1 MSYTQDQ
8 HSNITVL
15 DDVIHI
21 HMRSS
26 LFSLMLI
33 SVSVFACAQT
43 TSKKV
48 GGPCEGCE
56 AIHESPFAFD
66 KLPNSVVLP
75 DYNDKGPKIEISGI
89 VYQRDGMT
97 PAKDVVLYV
106 YHTDQKGIYPTK
118 GNETG
123 WAKRH
128 GYIRGWV
135 KTDKYGYYQFKTLRP
150 AAYPER
156 NAAEHIHIT
165 VKEPDKNEYYID
177 EYLFADDPLLP
188 KAMSA
193 NPRGG
198 DGVVKLIA
206 PDKDGVQHATRHIF
220 LGLNIP
226 DYPYKGLPKLE
237 SGLALGSNCPAFD
250 PLHLSGADAG
260 KKACPM
266 CKYGHG
272 QGIMLWFNHANVDQL
287 KGWVQAL
294 EKEMQAKGESKLRVF
309 LIYMNP
315 HYKDNPNATAEE
327 ILKGKLKKWADEQ
340 GLKKVAFT
348 WIHSPVD
355 ENTAGLYEIN
365 PKAKNTVM
373 VYKKREVAAKWI
385 NVEYDEKTLGE
396 ILNSLK

>member
-1 MSYTQDQ
+1 
-8 HSNITVL
+8 
-15 DDVIHI
+15 
-21 HMRSS
+21 MRSS
-26 LFSLMLI
+26 FLFLLLLNI
-33 SVSVFACAQT
+33 SVYACAQT
-43 TSKKV
+43 PAKQV

-56 AIHESPFAFD
+56 AIHETPVPFD
-66 KLPNSVVLP
+66 KLPSSVTLP
-75 DYNDKGPKIEISGI
+75 DFNDKGPKIEVSGI

-118 GNETG
+118 GNEKA

-135 KTDKYGYYQFKTLRP
+135 KTDKNGFYQFKTLRP
-150 AAYPER
+150 AAYPDR
-156 NAAEHIHIT
+156 GAAEHIHVT

-188 KAMSA
+188 KTRDA

-206 PDKDGVQHATRHIF
+206 PDKDGVQHATRHII
-220 LGLNIP
+220 LGLNVN
-226 DYPYKGLPKLE
+226 DYPYAGLPKLS

-250 PLHLSGADAG
+250 PLHLSGADVG

-266 CKYGHG
+266 CKYGQS
-272 QGIMLWFNHANVDQL
+272 QGIMLWFNHANVEHMQSF
-287 KGWVQAL
+287 VQAL
-294 EKEMQAKGESKLRVF
+294 EKEMQTKGESKLRVF

-315 HYKDNPNATAEE
+315 FYKDNPNATSEE

-340 GLKKVAFT
+340 KLKKVALT
-348 WIHSPVD
+348 WIPSPVD
-355 ENTAGLYEIN
+355 EKTAGLYEIN
-365 PKAKNTVM
+365 PKAKNTVF
-373 VYKKREVAAKWI
+373 VYKKREVAAKWV
-385 NVEYDEKTLGE
+385 NVEYDDKTLTE
-396 ILNSLK
+396 ILNTLK